1 MRGRITKRKR
11 GKSKADNRRAKM
23 TKKRKRGRAR
33 SIKGKE
39 KENRIEKG
47 EPGQKKGRTGVKKRE
62 SKDDNGLRL
71 QIKFMKKCNVKEWIV
86 RKGSRDEN
94 GSTS

>member
-1 MRGRITKRKR
+1 MRERITKRKR

-33 SIKGKE
+33 SIKRKE

-47 EPGQKKGRTGVKKRE
+47 ELGKRE
-62 SKDDNGLRL
+62 SWGE
-71 QIKFMKKCNVKEWIV
+71 KKGEQ
-86 RKGSRDEN
+86 G
-94 GSTS
+94 

>member
-23 TKKRKRGRAR
+23 TKKRKRGKAR

-39 KENRIEKG
+39 KENRIK
-47 EPGQKKGRTGVKKRE
+47 
-62 SKDDNGLRL
+62 
-71 QIKFMKKCNVKEWIV
+71 
-86 RKGSRDEN
+86 
-94 GSTS
+94 